1 MYRSHL
7 SGLLL
12 TTIWG
17 IHTSLAAQVEVTASL
32 SSPEARPATG
42 DFDWETWNNTKADPN
57 NIMTISQSSS
67 SSGAPSILYS
77 QAIAGGNGEKEKVE
91 GTYGTSNLKTD
102 GQGTQT
108 LYLSRHLYS
117 C

>member
-12 TTIWG
+12 TTLWG
-17 IHTSLAAQVEVTASL
+17 LHTLLVQAAQVSVGVTT
-32 SSPEARPATG
+32 PEAGPTKVE
-42 DFDWETWNNTKADPN
+42 FDWETWENTTAD
-57 NIMTISQSSS
+57 TIVAIKQSASG
-67 SSGAPSILYS
+67 SGAPSILYS

-102 GQGTQT
+102 GQGTQC
-108 LYLSRHLYS
+108 LYPSRLPYS